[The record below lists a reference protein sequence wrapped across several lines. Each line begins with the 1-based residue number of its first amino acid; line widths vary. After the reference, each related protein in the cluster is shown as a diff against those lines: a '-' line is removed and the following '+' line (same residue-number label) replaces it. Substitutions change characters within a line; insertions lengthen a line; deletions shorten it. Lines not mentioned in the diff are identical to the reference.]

1 MWPRTAF
8 LLSYKDTSR
17 KEIDGETRPPKE
29 IDSETRPPKEIDSE
43 TRPPKEIDGETRPPK
58 EIDSEIFKNLPAGM
72 RPKLIAAVPES
83 HKK

>member
-29 IDSETRPPKEIDSE
+29 IDSETL
-43 TRPPKEIDGETRPPK
+43 PPKEIDGETRPPK
-58 EIDSEIFKNLPAGM
+58 EIDSEIFKNLPAEM

>member
-17 KEIDGETRPPKE
+17 KEIDGETRP
-29 IDSETRPPKEIDSE
+29 R
-43 TRPPKEIDGETRPPK
+43 KEIDGETPK
-58 EIDSEIFKNLPAGM
+58 EIDSEIFKNLPAEM

>member
-8 LLSYKDTSR
+8 LLSYKDTYR
-17 KEIDGETRPPKE
+17 KEIDGETLPR
-29 IDSETRPPKEIDSE
+29 
-43 TRPPKEIDGETRPPK
+43 KEIDGETPK
-58 EIDSEIFKNLPAGM
+58 EIDSEIFKNLPAEM

>member
-29 IDSETRPPKEIDSE
+29 IDSETLPPKEIYGE
-43 TRPPKEIDGETRPPK
+43 TRTPKEIY
-58 EIDSEIFKNLPAGM
+58 SEIFKNLPAEM

>member
-17 KEIDGETRPPKE
+17 KEIDGETLPR
-29 IDSETRPPKEIDSE
+29 
-43 TRPPKEIDGETRPPK
+43 KEIDGETPK
-58 EIDSEIFKNLPAGM
+58 EIDSEIFKNLPAEM

>member
-29 IDSETRPPKEIDSE
+29 IDSETL
-43 TRPPKEIDGETRPPK
+43 PPKEIDGETRPPK
-58 EIDSEIFKNLPAGM
+58 EIDSEIFKNLPAEM
-72 RPKLIAAVPES
+72 RPKLMAAVPES

>member
-29 IDSETRPPKEIDSE
+29 IDSETLPPKEV
-43 TRPPKEIDGETRPPK
+43 DGETRPPK
-58 EIDSEIFKNLPAGM
+58 EIDSEIFKNLPAEM

>member
-1 MWPRTAF
+1 VWPRTAF

-29 IDSETRPPKEIDSE
+29 IDSETL
-43 TRPPKEIDGETRPPK
+43 PPKEIDGETRPPK
-58 EIDSEIFKNLPAGM
+58 EIDSEIFKNLPAEM

>member
-17 KEIDGETRPPKE
+17 KEIDGETLPR
-29 IDSETRPPKEIDSE
+29 
-43 TRPPKEIDGETRPPK
+43 KEIDGETLPRKEIDGETPK
-58 EIDSEIFKNLPAGM
+58 EIDSEIFKNLPAEM

>member
-29 IDSETRPPKEIDSE
+29 IDSE
-43 TRPPKEIDGETRPPK
+43 
-58 EIDSEIFKNLPAGM
+58 IFKNLPAEM

>member
-17 KEIDGETRPPKE
+17 KEIDGETLPR
-29 IDSETRPPKEIDSE
+29 
-43 TRPPKEIDGETRPPK
+43 KEIDGETRPPK
-58 EIDSEIFKNLPAGM
+58 EIDSEIFKNLPAEM
-72 RPKLIAAVPES
+72 RTKLIAAVPES

>member
-1 MWPRTAF
+1 VWPRTAF

-17 KEIDGETRPPKE
+17 KEID
-29 IDSETRPPKEIDSE
+29 SETL
-43 TRPPKEIDGETRPPK
+43 PPKEIDGETRPPK
-58 EIDSEIFKNLPAGM
+58 EIDSEIFKNLPAEM

>member
-29 IDSETRPPKEIDSE
+29 IDSETRPPKEID
-43 TRPPKEIDGETRPPK
+43 GETRPPK
-58 EIDSEIFKNLPAGM
+58 EIDSEIFKNLPAEM